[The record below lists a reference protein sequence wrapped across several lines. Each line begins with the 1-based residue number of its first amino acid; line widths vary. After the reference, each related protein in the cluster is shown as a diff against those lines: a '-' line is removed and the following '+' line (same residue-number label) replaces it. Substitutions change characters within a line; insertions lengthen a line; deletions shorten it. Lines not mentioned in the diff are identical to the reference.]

1 MSTRIITLH
10 RAAPRRARA
19 ASLQLRDRS
28 TSPRPT
34 AWFPRPAPTSPT
46 AAIAAIAAALAV
58 VFAAAPA
65 RAQVNALVPM
75 FRSLNGAAVWASAGF
90 ATSNG
95 GGSSKDQRPMW
106 RGGFA
111 VFYGPFGG
119 RGDTLVT
126 FTQTVSD
133 SSDTTLCDCP
143 QGSSN
148 RLHRRTRS
156 TRELRVDGKRL
167 GGNGRVTL
175 LIGYQQSSF
184 YRFGPPLFE
193 EAVPVGG
200 AFLAAVLGP
209 YRLPIGRSR
218 FEWYAGG
225 GGTVVKLHEIAV
237 RASGLEIQLSTE
249 RTLAPEALFMLMY
262 RVSPGYRLYLG
273 TSYQYLRFASVT
285 YRAIQAGDYISPA
298 VLATLPGSL
307 SLQSVHLSL
316 GLTFTAPGLLSGR

>member
-1 MSTRIITLH
+1 
-10 RAAPRRARA
+10 
-19 ASLQLRDRS
+19 
-28 TSPRPT
+28 
-34 AWFPRPAPTSPT
+34 
-46 AAIAAIAAALAV
+46 
-58 VFAAAPA
+58 
-65 RAQVNALVPM
+65 
-75 FRSLNGAAVWASAGF
+75 
-90 ATSNG
+90 
-95 GGSSKDQRPMW
+95 MW

-143 QGSSN
+143 QGPSN

-184 YRFGPPLFE
+184 YRFGPPLFQ

-200 AFLAAVLGP
+200 AFLATVVGP
-209 YRLPIGRSR
+209 YRLPIGHGRL
-218 FEWYAGG
+218 EWYAGG
-225 GGTVVKLHEIAV
+225 GGTVVKLSDIAA
-237 RASGLEIQLSTE
+237 RAGGLEIQLSTE
-249 RTLAPEALFMLMY
+249 RTFAPEALLMLMY

-273 TSYQYLRFASVT
+273 TSYQYLRFGSVT
-285 YRAIQAGDYISPA
+285 YRTVQMGDYIEPA

-307 SLQSVHLSL
+307 TLQSVHVSL
-316 GLTFTAPGLLSGR
+316 GLAFTAPGLLPGR